1 MKRLVISSL
10 VIFIFAAFIQV
21 EMEEVKVNKRIK
33 ITLPKEFYRMSDQDI
48 VKTYGMSRIPT
59 AVYSNRERDI
69 NVSIN
74 EIKDTIAPEK
84 KADSYEATKDYSK
97 RSLKLE
103 KEFMKSSLRA
113 EYKDIEFLKD
123 TIITKDGKDFT
134 VLEFTGKIVG
144 ENRKGEEERSE
155 LYTYMQFTFH
165 KQNKYV
171 FNMSLPQDKM
181 KEWKPIAH
189 EVMNS
194 VNLR

>member
-1 MKRLVISSL
+1 MKRLLIASLIVAFSS
-10 VIFIFAAFIQV
+10 AFVQV
-21 EMEEVKVNKRIK
+21 DMEKVKINKRIK
-33 ITLPKEFYRMSDQDI
+33 ITVPKAFYRMSDQDI

-69 NVSIN
+69 NISIN
-74 EIKDTIAPEK
+74 EIQDTIAAEK
-84 KADSYEATKDYSK
+84 TADHYEATKDYSK

-103 KEFMKSSLRA
+103 KEFLKSSLRA
-113 EYKDIEFLKD
+113 QYENINFLTD
-123 TIITKDGKDFT
+123 TIVEKDGKNFT
-134 VLEFTGKIVG
+134 VIEFTGKIVG
-144 ENRKGEEERSE
+144 ENKKGDKTRSE

-181 KEWKPIAH
+181 EEWQPVAH

-194 VNLR
+194 VNIR

>member
-10 VIFIFAAFIQV
+10 VIVFFAAFIQV
-21 EMEEVKVNKRIK
+21 EMEQVKVNKRIK
-33 ITLPKEFYRMSDQDI
+33 ITIPKEFYRMSDQDI

-69 NVSIN
+69 NVSVN
-74 EIKDTIAPEK
+74 EIKDTIAAEK
-84 KADSYEATKDYSK
+84 KADSYEGTKDYSK
-97 RSLKLE
+97 RSLQLE

-123 TIITKDGKDFT
+123 TIVEKDGKNFS

-144 ENRKGEEERSE
+144 ENRKGDETRSE
-155 LYTYMQFTFH
+155 LYTYMQFAFH
-165 KQNKYV
+165 KENKYV

-181 KEWKPIAH
+181 NEWKPIAH
-189 EVMNS
+189 EIMNS
-194 VNLR
+194 VNIK